1 MNFKD
6 LRRLLALM
14 AEHDLSEIEVDEG
27 GRRVKL
33 RKTEARGAPAYAPEP
48 AAQETLRSAAPAPSS
63 APAAAAQKSAS
74 REDAITISSPMVGTF
89 YRAGSPDAEPFV
101 EVGALIGGESVV
113 CIIEAMKVMNE
124 IKAECEGR
132 VAEILV
138 ANGEA
143 VEYGQPLFVIE
154 RTGG

>member
-1 MNFKD
+1 MNLKD

-14 AEHDLSEIEVDEG
+14 TEHDLSEIEVEEG

-33 RKTEARGAPAYAPEP
+33 RKTEARVAPAYV
-48 AAQETLRSAAPAPSS
+48 PAPVAEVHPA
-63 APAAAAQKSAS
+63 APAAAAAPAPTAGGKKSAA
-74 REDAITISSPMVGTF
+74 REDGFTITSPMVGTF
-89 YRAGSPDAEPFV
+89 YRSSSPDAEPFI
-101 EVGALIGGESVV
+101 EVGALVGSDSVV

-154 RTGG
+154 RSGG

>member
-1 MNFKD
+1 MNLKD
-6 LRRLLALM
+6 LRRLLSLM
-14 AEHDLSEIEVDEG
+14 SEHDLSEIEVEEG

-33 RKTEARGAPAYAPEP
+33 RKTEVRVAPAFAPVSAPVAEARP
-48 AAQETLRSAAPAPSS
+48 AAPAP
-63 APAAAAQKSAS
+63 APAPMQAAPRS
-74 REDAITISSPMVGTF
+74 EGLTISSPMVGTF
-89 YRAGSPDAEPFV
+89 YRSSSPDVESFV
-101 EVGALIGGESVV
+101 EVGAQVGNDTVV

-132 VAEILV
+132 IVEILV

-154 RTGG
+154 RSGG

>member
-1 MNFKD
+1 MNLKD

-14 AEHDLSEIEVDEG
+14 TEHDLSEIEVEEG

-33 RKTEARGAPAYAPEP
+33 RKAEARLAPVFAPVPAPEAHAHAPAPPAP
-48 AAQETLRSAAPAPSS
+48 AAPA
-63 APAAAAQKSAS
+63 AKKPAA
-74 REDAITISSPMVGTF
+74 REEVTTITSPMVGTF
-89 YRAGSPDAEPFV
+89 YRSSSPDAEPFV
-101 EVGALIGGESVV
+101 EVGALVGTDSAV